1 MVQYT
6 SGRAEHV
13 FNGILSAHDPSS
25 LTSIELSA
33 LCISLVGVRYLVVIC
48 SASRHWIARKF
59 WAARMYSAF
68 FNMFSMH

>member
-59 WAARMYSAF
+59 WSKNVF
-68 FNMFSMH
+68 CIF